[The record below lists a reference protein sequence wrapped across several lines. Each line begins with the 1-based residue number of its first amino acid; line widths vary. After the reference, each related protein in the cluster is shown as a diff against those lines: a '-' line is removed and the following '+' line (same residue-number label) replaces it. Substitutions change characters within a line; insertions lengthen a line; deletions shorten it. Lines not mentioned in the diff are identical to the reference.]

1 MAGVSLRQIVKKF
14 GTNEVVHGID
24 LEIQHN
30 EFIVLVGPSGCGKS
44 TILRMIAGLED
55 ITAGEIA
62 IDNHVINELAPKD
75 RDIAMVFQDYAL
87 YPHLNVFRNM
97 SFGLEMKKLPKAEIK
112 KRVLDAAEILSISEL
127 LDRKPK
133 ELSGGQRQR
142 VAMGR
147 AIVRRP
153 NVFLF
158 DEPLSNLDAKLR
170 TQMRTEIKKLHR
182 TVATTIIYVTHDQ
195 VEAMTL
201 ADRVVVLNDGNIEQ
215 IGSPE
220 EVYNQPHSKFVA
232 GFIGAPTMNFLPC
245 HLREKEGQLKLVL
258 TEDIVISVPEQ
269 QHASYAKYIDKEV
282 ILGIR
287 PEHFSIAE
295 EQAPNGENII
305 LGRVNVIEPLGSG
318 TLLFFEVGPTEVVA
332 SLPPLTGIRP
342 GDILAFNVN
351 VNNILLFDEALEKRI
366 QANNNQEKEG
376 KDHAMH

>member
-1 MAGVSLRQIVKKF
+1 
-14 GTNEVVHGID
+14 
-24 LEIQHN
+24 
-30 EFIVLVGPSGCGKS
+30 
-44 TILRMIAGLED
+44 MIAGLED

-62 IDNHVINELAPKD
+62 IDDRVINELAPKD

-87 YPHLNVFRNM
+87 YPHLNVYRNM
-97 SFGLEMKKLPKAEIK
+97 SFGLEMQKMPAAEIK
-112 KRVLDAAEILSISEL
+112 ARVHEAAEILSISEL

-133 ELSGGQRQR
+133 HLSGGQRQR

-170 TQMRTEIKKLHR
+170 AQMRTEIKKLHR

-220 EVYNQPHSKFVA
+220 EVYNQPYTKFVA

-245 HLREKEGQLKLVL
+245 HLSQKEDQLKLVL
-258 TEDIVISVPEQ
+258 TEDIVISVPEKW
-269 QHASYAKYIDKEV
+269 HASCARYIDKEA

-287 PEHFSIAE
+287 PEYFSLV
-295 EQAPNGENII
+295 EQKSPNGEDII
-305 LGRVNVIEPLGSG
+305 IGKVNVIEPLGSG
-318 TLLFFEVGPTEVVA
+318 TLFFFEIGATEVVA

-342 GDILAFNVN
+342 GDVLSFKVN
-351 VNNILLFDEALEKRI
+351 VDNILMSLTL
-366 QANNNQEKEG
+366 
-376 KDHAMH
+376 